1 MLKLNQI
8 LNYTHLKD
16 LGDKLY
22 DIYWDN
28 IGWRIRSLKTSVK
41 NVIRWFPII
50 WKDKDWDDHF
60 IWEILKTKLKHQ
72 ADYISKQDGHTQAQ
86 YDAQKMRL
94 CVSLIEKIQDEF
106 YGMEY
111 MDYHVCTFDF
121 NPCEDREGYSQLEIN
136 QLSEN
141 FDDYFNKY
149 KASVRKVL
157 ADKSLQVFKL
167 DGEKDK
173 QYLAMNVARYNEKK
187 AQNLLFKI
195 LNRDIRGWWD

>member
-1 MLKLNQI
+1 
-8 LNYTHLKD
+8 
-16 LGDKLY
+16 
-22 DIYWDN
+22 
-28 IGWRIRSLKTSVK
+28 
-41 NVIRWFPII
+41 
-50 WKDKDWDDHF
+50 
-60 IWEILKTKLKHQ
+60 
-72 ADYISKQDGHTQAQ
+72 
-86 YDAQKMRL
+86 
-94 CVSLIEKIQDEF
+94 
-106 YGMEY
+106 

-187 AQNLLFKI
+187 HKTCYSKY
-195 LNRDIRGWWD
+195 